1 MTEPWLL
8 RAGEVAQL
16 LGVSRS
22 KVFEMMAAG
31 EFPVVRIGRCV
42 RVPRAE
48 LADWLSQRTGA
59 GSRPEAA

>member
-1 MTEPWLL
+1 MSESWLL

-22 KVFEMMAAG
+22 KVFEMMAA
-31 EFPVVRIGRCV
+31 EDLPVVRIGRCV

-48 LADWLSQRTGA
+48 LADWLSQRTA
-59 GSRPEAA
+59 GGRHREAA